1 LSGRLIH
8 VDDAGKFAIQQC
20 RYILL
25 IAVREKP
32 DLKGFGQRFADGRM
46 IAINHSV
53 TRDSVSNA
61 IPSQEAAMQGETRER
76 WLDLCMLAAEE
87 QDPVKMLALITEI
100 NDLLEAKEERLKQKR
115 AADPYTRE
123 RGEC

>member
-1 LSGRLIH
+1 
-8 VDDAGKFAIQQC
+8 
-20 RYILL
+20 
-25 IAVREKP
+25 
-32 DLKGFGQRFADGRM
+32 M

-53 TRDSVSNA
+53 RLGTQYRTQF
-61 IPSQEAAMQGETRER
+61 PSQEAAMQGETRER
-76 WLDLCMLAAEE
+76 WLDLCILAAEE

>member
-1 LSGRLIH
+1 
-8 VDDAGKFAIQQC
+8 
-20 RYILL
+20 
-25 IAVREKP
+25 
-32 DLKGFGQRFADGRM
+32 
-46 IAINHSV
+46 
-53 TRDSVSNA
+53 
-61 IPSQEAAMQGETRER
+61 MQGETRER
-76 WLDLCMLAAEE
+76 WLDLCILAAEE